1 VTLTDRQ
8 LNRATLA
15 RQLLLR
21 REPLPVEEAVRRVLA
36 IQAQAPPS
44 PYIALWSRIAGFEPD
59 DLDGAFAD
67 GRVVKATLM
76 RITLHAV
83 HRDDHDPLHRAMLP
97 SLRAARLHDRR
108 FRDTGMTV
116 ADADALVPHVL
127 AHTAQPRSRPEVE
140 AHLAA
145 HLGEPPH
152 EHVWWALRTFAP
164 LVHHATGGPWSFGTS
179 PVFRAAP
186 GDHPRADHLEADH
199 PQRDHEA
206 AVDVLVQRYLAA
218 FGPATTRDVG
228 QFTLLRQPAIRAA
241 LERLD
246 GDVIR
251 HEGPDGA
258 VLWDVA
264 DGDLPDE
271 DTVAPPRLLPMWD
284 STLLAYADRRR
295 IIPDQHR
302 THVIRRNGDVL
313 PTVLVDGYVRGVW
326 RATADGI
333 EVTAFEPL
341 DGDAWAGLA
350 EEATDLAAMLAP
362 RDPQVYGRYGHWW
375 QKLPPGERRTLTGRS
390 R

>member
-1 VTLTDRQ
+1 VLLTARQ

-21 REPLPVEEAVRRVLA
+21 REPLPVEEAVRRLLA
-36 IQAQAPPS
+36 VQAQAPPS
-44 PYIALWSRIAGFEPD
+44 PYIALWNRIVGFDPA
-59 DLDGAFAD
+59 DLDAAFAD
-67 GRVVKATLM
+67 GRVVKATLL

-83 HRDDHDPLHRAMLP
+83 HHDDLGPLHRAMLP

-108 FRDTGMTV
+108 FRETGLSV
-116 ADADALVPHVL
+116 DDADALLPHVL
-127 AHTAQPRSRPEVE
+127 DHTAEPRTRAEVE
-140 AHLAA
+140 AHLAT

-164 LVHHATGGPWSFGTS
+164 LVHHATGGNWSFGTS
-179 PVFRAAP
+179 PTFRAAP
-186 GDHPRADHLEADH
+186 FDDAAT
-199 PQRDHEA
+199 DHEA
-206 AVDVLVQRYLAA
+206 AVAVLVQRYLAA

-228 QFTLLRQPAIRAA
+228 QFTLLRQPVIRAA
-241 LERLD
+241 LERLAD
-246 GDVIR
+246 EVIR
-251 HEGPDGA
+251 YEGPEGE

-271 DTVAPPRLLPMWD
+271 DVVAPPRLLPMWD

-295 IIPDQHR
+295 IIPEEHR
-302 THVIRRNGDVL
+302 SLVIRRNGDVL
-313 PTVLVDGYVRGVW
+313 PTTLVDGHVRGVW

-341 DGDAWAGLA
+341 DDEVWAGLA
-350 EEATDLAAMLAP
+350 EEASDLVTLLAP

-375 QKLPPGERRTLTGRS
+375 GKLPTAERRIVAS
-390 R
+390 